1 MQITVTELFVLMDT
15 LSGTLDITDNGHLFK
30 YAKTTRQE
38 LWEKLHVRFNQLI
51 IDMKI
56 EGEQHEP

>member
-1 MQITVTELFVLMDT
+1 MQITVTELFVLMDV
-15 LSGTLDITDNGHLFK
+15 LSGTLSIVDNGNLFK
-30 YAKTTRQE
+30 YSQTTRQE
-38 LWEKLHVRFNQLI
+38 LWEKLHARFNQLI